1 MLPCWGQQW
10 HLAYPSSA
18 QRCWA
23 QRCWTDDSVVYTVK
37 LILLI
42 VAIKIGVLC
51 FYEICSF
58 LPTFHSSQ
66 FSSPWVQL
74 ILSCESALFM
84 CDVVCWDCP
93 FLFLPVPAQFKD
105 HFFLKA
111 FLQWKKYISPFTH
124 PPTSLSVS
132 LASVV
137 PFYAL
142 IPFGPG
148 YITIAPLLDSSP
160 QEIDTLERRSH
171 LSFMCVSLPHT
182 HHIPT
187 YAGGNLRK
195 CSRNV
200 QWVAL
205 NRILALAEWWWLWD
219 ISILGLVKQLP
230 LGFFCCCC
238 CCFVYFYF
246 CCIFIISLFFFFSWE
261 YLDHSFLSSGS
272 LSLFFFG
279 NL

>member
-1 MLPCWGQQW
+1 ML
-10 HLAYPSSA
+10 L
-18 QRCWA
+18 
-23 QRCWTDDSVVYTVK
+23 T
-37 LILLI
+37 

-74 ILSCESALFM
+74 ILACECALFM

-111 FLQWKKYISPFTH
+111 FLQWKKYISRFTH
-124 PPTSLSVS
+124 PPISLSIS

-142 IPFGPG
+142 SPFGPG

-171 LSFMCVSLPHT
+171 LSFTCVSLPHT

-187 YAGGNLRK
+187 YAGGNPRK

-230 LGFFCCCC
+230 LGFFVVVVAIL
-238 CCFVYFYF
+238 FVLFSFLLYFYNLSLSF
-246 CCIFIISLFFFFSWE
+246 FFPENTWITVFWAQGHFLFFSR
-261 YLDHSFLSSGS
+261 
-272 LSLFFFG
+272 